1 MIDPAALGRLRSLIL
16 VCRNASVSRE
26 VAADQHAALLVATA
40 SVVAD
45 LAEAL
50 SPAAPATTAPP
61 PQIRLQ
67 KRPPSKPFLEDLEWQ
82 RDRGLLLLRHLA
94 ARPGSAEVREHVDA
108 YLRDLDLEGKPVP
121 PIGRLA
127 AADPGPKTVPVA
139 NAQPIDI
146 RPVSPRVERPSI
158 DAGRARLRAEAHAET
173 VSLEPPKHGP
183 AGGLQDVPWHS
194 QAAADAGATAG
205 RNGDGPEMN
214 PHRDASR
221 GIAGAKRIWWER
233 ARQAAKG

>member
-1 MIDPAALGRLRSLIL
+1 MIDPSKIGRLRSLVI
-16 VCRNASVSRE
+16 VSRNHE
-26 VAADQHAALLVATA
+26 GNPQAFLLAVVTALADLL
-40 SVVAD
+40 AD
-45 LAEAL
+45 LAEA
-50 SPAAPATTAPP
+50 AAPATPAKAEPP
-61 PQIRLQ
+61 TIRLA
-67 KRPPSKPFLEDLEWQ
+67 KRSPSKTFIEDVEWQ
-82 RDRGLLLLRHLA
+82 KDRGLLLLRHLA
-94 ARPGSAEVREHVDA
+94 ARPGSVEVRTAVEE